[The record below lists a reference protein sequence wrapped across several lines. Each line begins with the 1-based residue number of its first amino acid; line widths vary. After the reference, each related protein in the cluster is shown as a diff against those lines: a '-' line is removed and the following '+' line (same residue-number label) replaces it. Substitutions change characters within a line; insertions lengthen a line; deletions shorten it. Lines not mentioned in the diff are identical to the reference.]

1 MGLSI
6 MVDESTEPVAGPPG
20 ELPPRGA
27 GQPDLLR
34 RITGVGTSTGRALL
48 IPALALLLALVAGAI
63 IIMVTDIDAWRRMG
77 TNPGAALGN
86 MVSGVGAAYKALFL
100 GAFGSVRAI
109 SETLFTASPLILAG
123 LAVAVGFRTG
133 LFNIGARG
141 QMFAGGLF
149 ALWVGLHV
157 TLPWFLH
164 LPLALIAGII
174 GGGLWGALAGLL
186 KARTGAHEVIT
197 TIMLNFIAAFF
208 TLYILKT
215 PIFQQEGSNL
225 PQSAQIP
232 PSARLPALF
241 GAQYR
246 INLGLI
252 LALAAVFF
260 VHWLL
265 FKSTIGFEF
274 RAAGYSPT
282 ASSYAGMNIA
292 LLYTAVMFISGGL
305 AGLAG
310 ATMTLGLPPY
320 TVFSN
325 FPGTIGFDA
334 IALALLG
341 RSHPL
346 GVLWS
351 GLLFGALIAGG
362 RSMQAAARVSV
373 DLVIVMQ
380 AVIIV
385 FIAAPELV
393 RAILRLKASPAG
405 SGQATRRRRGT

>member
-1 MGLSI
+1 MSDLT
-6 MVDESTEPVAGPPG
+6 TEPVGDAVPISPNGETPNGPPNM
-20 ELPPRGA
+20 R
-27 GQPDLLR
+27 DR
-34 RITGVGTSTGRALL
+34 VTGVGESTGRALL
-48 IPALALLLALVAGAI
+48 IPTLALLLALIVGAV
-63 IIMVTDIDAWRRMG
+63 IIMVTDVDAWRRMG
-77 TNPGAALGN
+77 EDAGGALGD
-86 MVSGVGAAYKALFL
+86 MVAGVWVAYRELFQ

-141 QMFAGGLF
+141 QMFIGGLF

-157 TLPWFLH
+157 ELPAYLH
-164 LPLALIAGII
+164 IPLALIAAII
-174 GGGLWGALAGLL
+174 GGGLWGGLAGFL

-208 TLYILKT
+208 VLYVLKT
-215 PIFQQEGSNL
+215 SLFQDEGSNL
-225 PQSAQIP
+225 PQSAPIP
-232 PSARLPALF
+232 GSARLLPLF

-246 INLGLI
+246 INISFLIALG
-252 LALAAVFF
+252 AVFF
-260 VHWLL
+260 VQWLL
-265 FKSTIGFEF
+265 FRSTIGFEF
-274 RAAGYSPT
+274 RAAGFSPS
-282 ASSYAGMNIA
+282 ASAYAGMNVA
-292 LLYTAVMFISGGL
+292 FLYTAVMFLSGAL

-320 TVFSN
+320 TVTSN

-341 RSHPL
+341 RSHPY

-362 RSMQAAARVSV
+362 RTMQAAAGVSV

-380 AVIIV
+380 ALIII

-393 RAILRLKASPAG
+393 RAIFRLKPTEVEPTQLTKG
-405 SGQATRRRRGT
+405 WG

>member
-1 MGLSI
+1 VKLLS
-6 MVDESTEPVAGPPG
+6 DLTTEPVGDAGPSSPNGEPPNGPPG
-20 ELPPRGA
+20 MM
-27 GQPDLLR
+27 D
-34 RITGVGTSTGRALL
+34 RITGVGEGAGRALL
-48 IPALALLLALVAGAI
+48 VPALALLLALIVGAV
-63 IIMVTDIDAWRRMG
+63 IIMVTDVDAWRRMG
-77 TNPGAALGN
+77 EDPGGALGD
-86 MVSGVGAAYKALFL
+86 MITGVWVAFRELFQ

-123 LAVAVGFRTG
+123 LAVSVGFRTG

-141 QMFAGGLF
+141 QMFIGGLF

-157 TLPWFLH
+157 ELPAFLH
-164 LPLALIAGII
+164 IPLALIAAII
-174 GGGLWGALAGLL
+174 GGGLWGGLAGFL

-208 TLYILKT
+208 VLYVLKT
-215 PIFQQEGSNL
+215 SLFQEQGSDL
-225 PQSAQIP
+225 PQSAPILE
-232 PSARLPALF
+232 SARLPTLF

-246 INLGLI
+246 INISFLI
-252 LALAAVFF
+252 ALAAVFF
-260 VHWLL
+260 VEWLL
-265 FKSTIGFEF
+265 FRSTIGFEF
-274 RAAGYSPT
+274 RAAGFSPS
-282 ASSYAGMNIA
+282 ASAYAGMNVA
-292 LLYTAVMFISGGL
+292 FLYTTVMFISGAL

-320 TVFSN
+320 TVTSN

-341 RSHPL
+341 RSHPY

-362 RSMQAAARVSV
+362 RTMQAAAGVSV

-380 AVIIV
+380 ALIII
-385 FIAAPELV
+385 FIAAPKLV
-393 RAILRLKASPAG
+393 RAIFRLKPTEVEPTQLTKG
-405 SGQATRRRRGT
+405 WG

>member
-1 MGLSI
+1 M
-6 MVDESTEPVAGPPG
+6 
-20 ELPPRGA
+20 
-27 GQPDLLR
+27 
-34 RITGVGTSTGRALL
+34 
-48 IPALALLLALVAGAI
+48 
-63 IIMVTDIDAWRRMG
+63 
-77 TNPGAALGN
+77 
-86 MVSGVGAAYKALFL
+86 
-100 GAFGSVRAI
+100 RAI

-141 QMFAGGLF
+141 QMFIGGLF

-157 TLPWFLH
+157 ELPAFLH
-164 LPLALIAGII
+164 IPLALIAAII
-174 GGGLWGALAGLL
+174 GGGLWGGLAGFL

-208 TLYILKT
+208 VLYVLKT
-215 PIFQQEGSNL
+215 SLFQEQGSDL
-225 PQSAQIP
+225 PQSAPILE
-232 PSARLPALF
+232 SARLPTLF

-246 INLGLI
+246 INISFLI
-252 LALAAVFF
+252 ALAAVFF
-260 VHWLL
+260 VEWLL
-265 FKSTIGFEF
+265 FRSTIGFEF
-274 RAAGYSPT
+274 RAAGFSPS
-282 ASSYAGMNIA
+282 ASAYAGMNVA
-292 LLYTAVMFISGGL
+292 FLYTTVMFISGAL

-320 TVFSN
+320 TVTSN

-341 RSHPL
+341 RSHPY

-362 RSMQAAARVSV
+362 RTMQAAAGVSV

-380 AVIIV
+380 ALIII
-385 FIAAPELV
+385 FIAAPKLV
-393 RAILRLKASPAG
+393 RAIFRLKPTEVEPTQLTKG
-405 SGQATRRRRGT
+405 WG

>member
-1 MGLSI
+1 
-6 MVDESTEPVAGPPG
+6 MVDDAMRPVASPEGESSPPQG
-20 ELPPRGA
+20 S
-27 GQPDLLR
+27 QPNWYR
-34 RITGVGTSTGRALL
+34 RITGVDASTRQALL
-48 IPALALLLALVAGAI
+48 IPILALFLALVMGAI
-63 IIMVTDIDAWRRMG
+63 IIMLTDIAAWRQMR

-86 MVSGVGAAYKALFL
+86 MVSGVGAAYRALFL

-109 SETLFTASPLILAG
+109 SETLFTATPLILAG
-123 LAVAVGFRTG
+123 LAVAVGFRAG

-141 QMFAGGLF
+141 QMFAGGLS
-149 ALWVGLHV
+149 ALWIALHV

-174 GGGLWGALAGLL
+174 GGGLWGALAGFL

-215 PIFQQEGSNL
+215 PIFQAEGSNL
-225 PQSAQIP
+225 PQSSPVP
-232 PSARLPALF
+232 PSARLPTLLGDQF
-241 GAQYR
+241 R
-246 INLGLI
+246 VNFGLI
-252 LALAAVFF
+252 IAVAAVFF
-260 VHWLL
+260 VYWLL

-274 RAAGYSPT
+274 RSAGFSPT

-292 LLYTAVMFISGGL
+292 FLYTAVMFTSGGL

-341 RSHPL
+341 RSHPF
-346 GVLWS
+346 GVLLS
-351 GLLFGALIAGG
+351 GLLFGVLIAGG

-380 AVIIV
+380 ALIIV

-393 RAILRLKASPAG
+393 RAIFRLKAPPAKG
-405 SGQATRRRRGT
+405 SAS